1 MYNQILEKG
10 PYSVLRLKKQIA
22 DLKELVQ
29 NKTHENE
36 ELTKNGN
43 PGRVKEL
50 FDELQF
56 FDKENQKMRGIT
68 ERVIQIA
75 RNNGLE
81 AQMLQDKEIKDFI
94 DFNHQMFDG
103 PQPSKLSN

>member
-1 MYNQILEKG
+1 
-10 PYSVLRLKKQIA
+10 
-22 DLKELVQ
+22 
-29 NKTHENE
+29 
-36 ELTKNGN
+36 
-43 PGRVKEL
+43 
-50 FDELQF
+50 
-56 FDKENQKMRGIT
+56 MRGIT